1 MTRWEI
7 HDSLSRA
14 DMLLDLM
21 CRYYIPATC
30 YLSFLQE
37 YGIISDLCVEAR
49 EVVNDMEATHFILAH
64 WREFKATVI
73 Y

>member
-1 MTRWEI
+1 
-7 HDSLSRA
+7 
-14 DMLLDLM
+14 MLLDLM

-37 YGIISDLCVEAR
+37 YGIISDLCVTAS
-49 EVVNDMEATHFILAH
+49 EVVNDMEATHFILGH
-64 WREFKATVI
+64 WREFKTTVI

>member
-1 MTRWEI
+1 
-7 HDSLSRA
+7 
-14 DMLLDLM
+14 M

-37 YGIISDLCVEAR
+37 YGIISDLCVEAS
-49 EVVNDMEATHFILAH
+49 EVVNDMEATHFILGH
-64 WREFKATVI
+64 WREFKSTVI

>member
-1 MTRWEI
+1 
-7 HDSLSRA
+7 
-14 DMLLDLM
+14 M

-37 YGIISDLCVEAR
+37 YGIISDLCVEAS
-49 EVVNDMEATHFILAH
+49 EVVNDMEATHFILGH
-64 WREFKATVI
+64 WREFKSTVT